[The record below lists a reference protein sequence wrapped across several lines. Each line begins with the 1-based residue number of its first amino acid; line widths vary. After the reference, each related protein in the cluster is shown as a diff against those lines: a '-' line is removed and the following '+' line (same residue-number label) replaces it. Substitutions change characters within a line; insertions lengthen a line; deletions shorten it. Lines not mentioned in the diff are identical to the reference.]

1 MASHVN
7 GANPDGADP
16 KETLRQL
23 FKKQDLDEDLLKK
36 FTEPKASD
44 DKALGRK
51 IDSPSK
57 FWKVGV
63 SATACYKILA
73 AFTLSGPS
81 YTGMNK
87 PHMLLNMGLV

>member
-1 MASHVN
+1 MATHVN
-7 GANPDGADP
+7 GANPDGSDP

-36 FTEPKASD
+36 FTEPKASND
-44 DKALGRK
+44 TALGRK

-73 AFTLSGPS
+73 AFTLSGLS
-81 YTGMNK
+81 YTSMN
-87 PHMLLNMGLV
+87 MLHILFNRGLV

>member
-7 GANPDGADP
+7 GANPDGSDP

-73 AFTLSGPS
+73 AFTLSGLS

-87 PHMLLNMGLV
+87 LYMLFNMGLV